1 MAERVFLSP
10 GVYDREIEILPQN
23 QGPVGT
29 PGGALGSS
37 ILGPAFVPVTV
48 GNFNQFTQIFGDNV
62 DGERQGVIA
71 AREFLRN
78 GTAFTY
84 TRVLGAGLGGSISSV
99 NVDTT
104 SVSYFERA
112 GFVAGN
118 EKLNG
123 VTSTDVSGSWLSGS
137 NFWVI
142 GHAVQD
148 VDVSSL
154 YLQGLIEGAG
164 TPISSSLALSGS
176 SRSSG
181 ILQRAT
187 ILTSGSA
194 QVYLYS
200 GTTASSGFA
209 GSGAS
214 LSSASLGT
222 PGGLTG
228 AISPGADVVS
238 RQQFV
243 LSVGT
248 SADPDAYFGP
258 ITCSMD
264 PQRGDYF
271 ANILNRDPELFS
283 TRGHMLYSRY
293 DVDPSQVT
301 MSGSGQAITLGDR
314 FFPGVAA
321 ASGTSFVAKA
331 YSSGTV
337 SAVRKD
343 NFGSRFRAPI
353 SPYVI
358 SQAIGGEEIELF
370 KVESLHD
377 GHLPSTTFK
386 ISIANITK
394 PNVTSADP
402 YGTFSL
408 LVRSFG
414 DTDQNPIILE
424 QYNNCNL
431 NPNSENFVCRRVGTQ
446 KTYFDF
452 NQADEEDRKL
462 VTDGD
467 FEGQSNYIRLVP
479 TNRLLDGRV
488 PKSALPFGFSGPS
501 VMADPVELGTTG
513 TLVGQS
519 VPPIPFRQ
527 TIARGVHS
535 TSRSRRRDLGLYWG
549 IQFQNVEVPS
559 SGKGQ
564 DDPNSSRTINP
575 GIDGF
580 TRLYGVVGN
589 RTMVTGSFTD
599 RWAGQPVNADTF
611 NNNKFTLDNVALM
624 SDLNVGYTT
633 SNMTSTTLSDAKF
646 YRYFRNGVPAGTA
659 SLGDL
664 VNLSGDSSAAN
675 YNRVAATAKFSF
687 FVSQGFDGTNIQNR
701 ESTLL
706 SNVAVRNAENNA
718 TEPGGL
724 LDNTVNAYLHGIQI
738 MSNKDDVAINLFAIP
753 GIKQPI
759 VTDRAIDAIE
769 DNFDAL
775 YIMDIDDRLGSDPDT
790 ISSVGDVLA
799 TFEARSL
806 DSSFA
811 AAFYPDVVVADA
823 AFGRRAT
830 IAPSAV
836 VLGAF
841 SFNDR
846 IASPFQATAGFNRGV
861 LETVAGTTQRLNQQ
875 DRDDLYSRGNINPI
889 FQPPGRPFVIF
900 GNKTLDGNNDSALTR
915 VNTRRLLI
923 EIRRAVRRAAES
935 ILFDQNNQAALDRL
949 NQLVNPILE
958 RIQAQGGLTQY
969 RVVIDDT
976 TTGPVERENNTVAG
990 KIFVQPTTAIEV
1002 ISLDFVIDQ
1011 SGVTFQ

>member
-37 ILGPAFVPVTV
+37 ILGPAFVPITV

-84 TRVLGAGLGGSISSV
+84 CRVLGAGIGGTISSV

-104 SVSYFERA
+104 SVSYYERA
-112 GFVAGN
+112 GFSAGN
-118 EKLNG
+118 ENLNG
-123 VTSTDVSGSWLSGS
+123 VTSTDVSGSWASGS
-137 NFWVI
+137 NFWTI
-142 GHAVQD
+142 GHAAQD

-154 YLQGLIEGAG
+154 YMEGLIESAG
-164 TPISSSLALSGS
+164 TPISSSIALSGS
-176 SRSSG
+176 ARASG

-187 ILTSGSA
+187 VLTSGPA
-194 QVYLYS
+194 QVFLYS
-200 GTTASSGFA
+200 GSTASSALA

-214 LSSASLGT
+214 LTSASLGT

-228 AISPGADVVS
+228 AVASDADVVA

-243 LSVGT
+243 ISIGT
-248 SADPDAYFGP
+248 IADPDQFFGP
-258 ITCSMD
+258 LTCSMD
-264 PQRGDYF
+264 PDRGDYF

-283 TRGHMLYSRY
+283 TRGHLLYSRY
-293 DVDPSQVT
+293 DVDPSIVT
-301 MSGSGQAITLGDR
+301 MSGTGQVLTLGDR
-314 FFPGVAA
+314 FLPTVAA

-337 SAVRKD
+337 GAVRKD

-353 SPYVI
+353 SPMVI
-358 SQAIGGEEIELF
+358 SQGIGGEEIELF
-370 KVESLHD
+370 EVESLHD
-377 GHLPSTTFK
+377 GHIAGTTFK

-414 DTDQNPIILE
+414 DTDQNPIIIE
-424 QYNNCNL
+424 QYSNCNL
-431 NPNSENFVCRRVGTQ
+431 NPNSENFVCRKVGTQ

-467 FEGQSNYIRLVP
+467 FENQSNYVRLIP

-488 PKSALPFGFSGPS
+488 PKAALPFGFSGPS
-501 VMADPVELGTTG
+501 VMADPIELAATG

-549 IQFQNVEVPS
+549 VQFQNVEVPA

-575 GIDGF
+575 GLDGF
-580 TRLYGVVGN
+580 IKLYGVVGN
-589 RTMVTGSFTD
+589 RTMVTGSFND
-599 RWAGQPVNADTF
+599 KWAETSTNADTF

-633 SNMTSTTLSDAKF
+633 SNMTTTTISDAKF
-646 YRYFRNGVPAGTA
+646 YRYFRGGVPAGTA

-664 VNLSGDSSAAN
+664 VNLSGNSSAAN
-675 YNRVAATAKFSF
+675 YNRIASVSKFSF
-687 FVSQGFDGTNIQNR
+687 FVSQGFDGTNFQNR
-701 ESTLL
+701 ESKLL
-706 SNVAVRNAENNA
+706 SNISVRDAENNA
-718 TEPGGL
+718 TGPGGL
-724 LDNTVNAYLHGIQI
+724 FDNSVNAYLHGIQI
-738 MSNKDDVAINLFAIP
+738 MSNKDDVAVNLFAIP

-775 YIMDIDDRLGSDPDT
+775 YVMDINDRLGATPDVV
-790 ISSVGDVLA
+790 SSVGDVLA

-811 AAFYPDVVVADA
+811 AAFYPDVIVADA
-823 AFGRRAT
+823 AYGRRTT
-830 IAPSAV
+830 IAPAAV

-841 SFNDR
+841 AFNDR
-846 IASPFQATAGFNRGV
+846 IANPFQATAGFNRGV
-861 LETVAGTTQRLNQQ
+861 LETVVGTTQRLTQQ
-875 DRDDLYSRGNINPI
+875 DRHDLYSRGNINPI

-900 GNKTLDGNNDSALTR
+900 GNKTLDGNSDSALTR
-915 VNTRRLLI
+915 INTRRLLI

-935 ILFDQNNQAALDRL
+935 VLFDQNNQAALDRL
-949 NQLVNPILE
+949 NQLINPILE

-976 TTGPVERENNTVAG
+976 TTGQVERENSTVAG

>member
-29 PGGALGSS
+29 PAGALGSS
-37 ILGPAFVPVTV
+37 VLGPAFVPVTV
-48 GNFNQFTQIFGDNV
+48 GNFNEFTQIFGDNI
-62 DGERQGVIA
+62 DGERQGVVA

-84 TRVLGAGLGGSISSV
+84 TRVLGAGIGGTVSAV

-104 SVSYFERA
+104 SVAYYERA

-118 EKLNG
+118 ENLNG
-123 VTSTDVSGSWLSGS
+123 VTSTDVSGSWVSGS
-137 NFWVI
+137 KLWTI

-154 YLQGLIEGAG
+154 YLEGLIAGAG
-164 TPISSSLALSGS
+164 TPISSSLPLSGS
-176 SRSSG
+176 SRPSG
-181 ILQRAT
+181 ILQRANV
-187 ILTSGSA
+187 LTSGSA
-194 QVYLYS
+194 QVFLYS
-200 GTTASSGFA
+200 GTTPSSGLAF
-209 GSGAS
+209 SGDN
-214 LSSASLGT
+214 LQSASLGT
-222 PGGLTG
+222 IGGLTG
-228 AISPGADVVS
+228 VISPTADVVA

-243 LSVGT
+243 ISIGT
-248 SADPDAYFGP
+248 AADPDAYFGP

-264 PQRGDYF
+264 PNRGDYF
-271 ANILNRDPELFS
+271 ANILNRDPELFG
-283 TRGHMLYSRY
+283 TRGHILYSRY
-293 DVDPSQVT
+293 DVDPTIVT
-301 MSGSGQAITLGDR
+301 MSGSQVLTLGDR
-314 FFPGVAA
+314 FRAGTAA
-321 ASGTSFVAKA
+321 ASGTSFVARA

-337 SAVRKD
+337 GAVRQS

-353 SPYVI
+353 SPMVI

-370 KVESLHD
+370 QVESLHD
-377 GHLPSTTFK
+377 GHLPGTTFK
-386 ISIANITK
+386 ISIANVVK

-402 YGTFSL
+402 YGTFSF
-408 LVRSFG
+408 LVRQYG
-414 DTDQNPIILE
+414 DTDQNPVILE

-431 NPNSENFVCRRVGTQ
+431 NPNSENFVCRKVGTQ

-467 FEGQSNYIRLVP
+467 FAAQSNYIRLVP

-488 PKSALPFGFSGPS
+488 PTAALPFGFSGPS
-501 VMADPVELGTTG
+501 VQADPGDVSLSGSV
-513 TLVGQS
+513 VGS
-519 VPPIPFRQ
+519 SIPPIPFRQ

-549 IQFQNVEVPS
+549 VQFQNVEIPE

-564 DDPNSSRTINP
+564 DDPNASRTINS
-575 GIDGF
+575 GVDGF
-580 TRLYGVVGN
+580 IRLYGVIGN
-589 RTMVTGSFTD
+589 NTMVTGTLNE
-599 RWAGQPVNADTF
+599 RWAGQAVNADTF

-633 SNMTSTTLSDAKF
+633 SNMTNVTISDAKF
-646 YRYFRNGVPAGTA
+646 FRYFRSGVPAGTA

-664 VNLSGDSSAAN
+664 INLSGNSSAAS
-675 YNRVAATAKFSF
+675 YNRIASVSKFSF
-687 FVSQGFDGTNIQNR
+687 FVSQGFDGTNFQNR
-701 ESTLL
+701 ESRLL
-706 SNVAVRNAENNA
+706 SNTSVRDAENNA

-724 LDNTVNAYLHGIQI
+724 FDNSVNAYLHGIQI

-769 DNFDAL
+769 NNFDAL
-775 YIMDIDDRLGSDPDT
+775 YIMDIDDRLGATPDT

-811 AAFYPDVVVADA
+811 AAFYPDVIVADA

-841 SFNDR
+841 AFNDR
-846 IASPFQATAGFNRGV
+846 IANPFQATAGFSRGV
-861 LETVAGTTQRLNQQ
+861 LETVVGTTQRLTQQ
-875 DRDDLYSRGNINPI
+875 DRDDVYSRGNINPI
-889 FQPPGRPFVIF
+889 YQPPGRPFVIF

-915 VNTRRLLI
+915 INTRRLLI
-923 EIRRAVRRAAES
+923 EIRRAIRRAAES
-935 ILFDQNNQAALDRL
+935 VLFDQNNQAALDRL
-949 NQLVNPILE
+949 NQLINPILE
-958 RIQAQGGLTQY
+958 RVQSQGGLTQY

-976 TTGPVERENNTVAG
+976 TTTQVERENNTVAG
-990 KIFVQPTTAIEV
+990 KIFIQPTTAIEV

>member
-1 MAERVFLSP
+1 MAETVFLSP
-10 GVYDREIEILPQN
+10 GVYDRESEILPRN

-37 ILGPAFVPVTV
+37 LLGPAFVPVTV
-48 GNFNQFTQIFGDNV
+48 GNFNQFTRIFGDNI

-84 TRVLGAGLGGSISSV
+84 CRVLGAGAGGSVSSV

-104 SVSYFERA
+104 SVSYFEGA
-112 GFVAGN
+112 GFIAGN

-123 VTSTDVSGSWLSGS
+123 VSSADVSGSWNSGS

-148 VDVSSL
+148 VDLSSL
-154 YLQGLIEGAG
+154 YLEGLIEGAG
-164 TPISSSLALSGS
+164 TPLSSSIALSGS
-176 SRSSG
+176 SRASG
-181 ILQRAT
+181 VLQRAT
-187 ILTSGSA
+187 VLTSGSA

-200 GTTASSGFA
+200 GSTASSGLA

-222 PGGLTG
+222 PGGLVG
-228 AISPGADVVS
+228 AISPDSDVVS

-248 SADPDAYFGP
+248 TANPDQFFGP

-264 PQRGDYF
+264 PSRGDYF

-283 TRGHMLYSRY
+283 ERGHILYSRY
-293 DVDPSQVT
+293 DVDPTVVT
-301 MSGSGQAITLGDR
+301 MSGSDVLTLGDR
-314 FFPGVAA
+314 YLSGV
-321 ASGTSFVAKA
+321 SGASFVAKA

-337 SAVRKD
+337 GAVRKD

-353 SPYVI
+353 SSYVI

-408 LVRSFG
+408 LVRAFG
-414 DTDQNPIILE
+414 DTDQNPVILE

-431 NPNSENFVCRRVGTQ
+431 NPNSDNFICRKIGTQ

-467 FEGQSNYIRLVP
+467 FETQSNYIRLVP
-479 TNRLLDGRV
+479 TVRLVDGRV

-501 VMADPVELGTTG
+501 VQADPVELASTG
-513 TLVGQS
+513 TIVGQS

-549 IQFQNVEVPS
+549 VQFQGVEVPS

-564 DDPNSSRTINP
+564 DDPNSSRTINS

-589 RTMVTGSFTD
+589 ETMVTGSFGD
-599 RWAGQPVNADTF
+599 QWAGTNINADTF
-611 NNNKFTLDNVALM
+611 NRNKFTLDNVALM

-633 SNMTSTTLSDAKF
+633 SNMTSTTLADAKF
-646 YRYFRNGVPAGTA
+646 YRYFRGGVPAGTA

-664 VNLSGDSSAAN
+664 LNLSGDSSAAS
-675 YNRVAATAKFSF
+675 YNRVASTAKFSF
-687 FVSQGFDGTNIQNR
+687 YVGHGFDGTNIQNR
-701 ESTLL
+701 ESSLL
-706 SNVAVRNAENNA
+706 SNIAVRDAENNA
-718 TEPGGL
+718 SLPGGL

-769 DNFDAL
+769 NNFDAL
-775 YIMDIDDRLGSDPDT
+775 YIMDVDDRLGSNPET

-799 TFEARSL
+799 TVEARSL

-823 AFGRRAT
+823 AFGRRTT
-830 IAPSAV
+830 IAPSSV

-841 SFNDR
+841 AFNDR
-846 IASPFQATAGFNRGV
+846 VSNPFQATAGFNRGV
-861 LETVAGTTQRLNQQ
+861 LETVVGTTQRLSQQ
-875 DRDDLYSRGNINPI
+875 DRDDVYSRGNINPI

-915 VNTRRLLI
+915 INTRRLLI

-935 ILFDQNNQAALDRL
+935 VLFDQNNQAALDRL
-949 NQLVNPILE
+949 NQLINPILE

-969 RVVIDDT
+969 RVVIDGT
-976 TTGPVERENNTVAG
+976 TTGQAERENNTVAG
-990 KIFVQPTTAIEV
+990 KIFIQPTTAIEV
-1002 ISLDFVIDQ
+1002 ISLDFTIDQ
-1011 SGVTFQ
+1011 SGVTFA